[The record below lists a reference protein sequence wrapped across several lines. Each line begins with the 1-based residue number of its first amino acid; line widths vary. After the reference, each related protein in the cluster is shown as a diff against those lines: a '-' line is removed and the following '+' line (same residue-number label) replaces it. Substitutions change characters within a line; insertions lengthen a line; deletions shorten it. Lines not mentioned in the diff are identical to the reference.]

1 VAASKTCRAWFITTS
16 TRSPSIPNAAAKAL
30 ASPTSPPLLLRPTR
44 QNRHTR
50 ARAGGLR
57 FRPVV
62 KLETSTRA
70 RRERRVLVLLVAA
83 YASLY
88 LCRANIEP
96 AFTML
101 SVQHGYDNEQTGTIF
116 AIALAAYA
124 VGKVLLGMGGDL
136 LGGKTILVIAMGTAV
151 VASLLVGVLDWPT
164 VVGARSALWI
174 MGSFVVLNRFG
185 QSGGWGGIVHVVSRW
200 FPAER
205 SGAVMGIASTSYDVG
220 NVAALLLCA
229 GLVRWGAGWRSLF
242 LVNPLLL
249 AIVTLL
255 VVFGLRGKPPHAEA
269 TPAERAEAAV
279 HDEKEP
285 LRSLLRRLF
294 KERGFWMAV
303 ILSFLLTFVRAGFMT
318 WTPRYLYDV
327 ATAAGST
334 TALSGSIAKS
344 AFFGVAG
351 MMGSLVIGRL
361 SDRWGPGRRAG
372 IMTASLGALLLAVLA
387 LAHAHV
393 TDALGAAGLI
403 GLAGLFLLG
412 PYSLLAGAITLDV
425 AGKRGA
431 STTAGIVDGVGYAG
445 ASLAAIVLGSVSK
458 RHGWSAAFDV
468 IAAVT
473 LVALLLTATW
483 WRKSRPATREASAG

>member
-1 VAASKTCRAWFITTS
+1 V
-16 TRSPSIPNAAAKAL
+16 AL
-30 ASPTSPPLLLRPTR
+30 AMHEQRT
-44 QNRHTR
+44 
-50 ARAGGLR
+50 
-57 FRPVV
+57 
-62 KLETSTRA
+62 
-70 RRERRVLVLLVAA
+70 RRERKLLVLLVAA

-96 AFTML
+96 AWTML
-101 SVQHGYDNEQTGTIF
+101 SVEYGYDNEQTGAIF
-116 AIALAAYA
+116 ATALAAYA
-124 VGKVLLGMGGDL
+124 VGKVLLGAAGDV

-151 VASLLVGVLDWPT
+151 VASLLVGVLDWPR
-164 VVGARSALWI
+164 VVGAGPALWV

-185 QSGGWGGIVHVVSRW
+185 QSGGWGGVVHIVARW
-200 FPAER
+200 FPPER

-220 NVAALLLCA
+220 NVAALLICA
-229 GLVRWGAGWRSLF
+229 GLVQWGAGWRALF
-242 LVNPLLL
+242 VVNPLLL
-249 AIVTLL
+249 AAVTGL
-255 VVFGLRGKPPHAEA
+255 VVVGLRGR
-269 TPAERAEAAV
+269 PADADADAKAKADADADA
-279 HDEKEP
+279 DEKEP
-285 LRSLLRRLF
+285 LRTLLARLV

-303 ILSFLLTFVRAGFMT
+303 VLSFLLTFVRAGFMT
-318 WTPRYLYDV
+318 WTPKYLYDV
-327 ATAAGST
+327 AKAAGST

-351 MMGSLVIGRL
+351 MTGSIVIGRL

-372 IMTASLGALLLAVLA
+372 IMTASLALLLLAVLA

-393 TDALGAAGLI
+393 ADPLGAAGII

-431 STTAGIVDGVGYAG
+431 STTAGIVDGVGYVG
-445 ASLAAIVLGSVSK
+445 ASLAAFVLGSISK

-473 LVALLLTATW
+473 LAALVLAGIW
-483 WRKSRPATREASAG
+483 WRTSGPPRAA

>member
-1 VAASKTCRAWFITTS
+1 METLPTTV
-16 TRSPSIPNAAAKAL
+16 RL
-30 ASPTSPPLLLRPTR
+30 
-44 QNRHTR
+44 
-50 ARAGGLR
+50 
-57 FRPVV
+57 
-62 KLETSTRA
+62 
-70 RRERRVLVLLVAA
+70 RRERMVLVLLVAA

-96 AFTML
+96 AWTML
-101 SVQHGYDNEQTGTIF
+101 AVQYGYDNEQTGAIF
-116 AIALAAYA
+116 ATALAAYA
-124 VGKVLLGMGGDL
+124 VGKVLLGMAGDV
-136 LGGKTILVIAMGTAV
+136 LGGKSILVIAMTTAV
-151 VASLLVGVLDWPT
+151 VASLLVGIVDWPA
-164 VVGARSALWI
+164 VVGPRSALWV
-174 MGSFVVLNRFG
+174 MGAFVVLNRFG
-185 QSGGWGGIVHVVSRW
+185 QSGGWGGVVHVVSRW

-229 GLVRWGAGWRSLF
+229 GLVQWGAGWRALF
-242 LVNPLLL
+242 IVNPLLL
-249 AIVTLL
+249 GVVTVL
-255 VVFGLRGKPPHAEA
+255 VVIGLRGKPPHADA
-269 TPAERAEAAV
+269 TPAERAEAAANDV
-279 HDEKEP
+279 EEP
-285 LRSLLRRLF
+285 LRSLLARLV

-327 ATAAGST
+327 ATAAGSS

-387 LAHAHV
+387 LAHARV
-393 TDALGAAGLI
+393 TDPLGAAGII

-431 STTAGIVDGVGYAG
+431 ATTAGIVDGVGYVG

-468 IAAVT
+468 IAGVT
-473 LVALLLTATW
+473 VVALVLTASW
-483 WRKSRPATREASAG
+483 WRTSRPGPGSRVPSAAAREDRYAIAQP

>member
-1 VAASKTCRAWFITTS
+1 MFTGRSSLPDSDRRYERSRGTLSHVTVGKDS
-16 TRSPSIPNAAAKAL
+16 TRN
-30 ASPTSPPLLLRPTR
+30 
-44 QNRHTR
+44 
-50 ARAGGLR
+50 
-57 FRPVV
+57 
-62 KLETSTRA
+62 
-70 RRERRVLVLLVAA
+70 RRERTVLVLLVAA

-96 AFTML
+96 AWTML
-101 SVQHGYDNEQTGTIF
+101 AVEYGYDNEQTGAIF
-116 AIALAAYA
+116 ATALAAYA
-124 VGKVLLGMGGDL
+124 IGKVVLGAVGDVV
-136 LGGKTILVIAMGTAV
+136 GGKTILVLAMSCAV
-151 VASLLVGVLDWPT
+151 VASLLVGILDWPA

-174 MGSFVVLNRFG
+174 MGAFVVLNRFG
-185 QSGGWGGIVHVVSRW
+185 QSGGWGGVVHIVARW
-200 FPAER
+200 FPPER

-229 GLVRWGAGWRSLF
+229 GLVYVGASWRMLF
-242 LVNPLLL
+242 VVNPLLL
-249 AIVTLL
+249 AAVTL
-255 VVFGLRGKPPHAEA
+255 VVVLGLRGSPN
-269 TPAERAEAAV
+269 EAAARSNAGAAALEPELPE
-279 HDEKEP
+279 EKEP
-285 LRSLLRRLF
+285 LRSLLARLV

-303 ILSFLLTFVRAGFMT
+303 VLSFLLTFVRAGFMT

-334 TALSGSIAKS
+334 SALSGSIAKT

-351 MMGSLVIGRL
+351 MTGSLVIGRL

-393 TDALGAAGLI
+393 TDPLGAAGII

-431 STTAGIVDGVGYAG
+431 STTAGIVDGIGYVG
-445 ASLAAIVLGSVSK
+445 ASLAAFVLGSVSK

-468 IAAVT
+468 IAGAT
-473 LVALLLTATW
+473 MLALFLAGAW
-483 WRKSRPATREASAG
+483 WWTGRKAPRREAAVAARE